1 MTSNA
6 AHRLRV
12 AAFSLAFAA
21 FLLIADRIMA
31 GAAACWTGEIC

>member
-1 MTSNA
+1 MPDA

-12 AAFSLAFAA
+12 AAFGIAFAA
-21 FLLIADRIMA
+21 FLLIVDRMMA

>member
-1 MTSNA
+1 MSDI

-12 AAFSLAFAA
+12 AAFGLAFAA
-21 FLLIADRIMA
+21 VLFIADRMMA